1 MNLDRYID
9 FPVLHSGLQL
19 LMTKQ
24 YEESVK
30 YELLIF
36 LSLVGVFML
45 SSPAYSLSHQLL
57 YRVWL
62 LLYLLTKCK

>member
-19 LMTKQ
+19 LMTTQ

-36 LSLVGVFML
+36 VSLVGVFMH
-45 SSPAYSLSHQLL
+45 SSPAHSLSHQLL
-57 YRVWL
+57 
-62 LLYLLTKCK
+62 